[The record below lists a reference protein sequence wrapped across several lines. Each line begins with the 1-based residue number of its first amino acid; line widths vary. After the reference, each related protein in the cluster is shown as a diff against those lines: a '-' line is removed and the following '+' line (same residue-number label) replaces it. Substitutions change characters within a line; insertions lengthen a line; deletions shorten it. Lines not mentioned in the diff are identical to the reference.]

1 MQESKKTCAMI
12 LIGFAALFFI
22 FSATDLTAFGQDR
35 KTISV
40 GVPAD
45 RCPLSYKDP
54 DTGAITGIGVDILT
68 EAADNAGYKLTFSAI
83 DKKETLKDALDDDR
97 FDLIAPFGSAISS
110 SDGKNSVLTDSLFP
124 SPFVLAVV
132 RGKTLNVRSALRIGM
147 ISSMAG
153 VGESINALYPDYQI
167 IFFDDWDAAVSAL
180 RKGEADG
187 LLNSAYVWTYL
198 LQKPERSDIT
208 VMPSEAI
215 SMPYYAG
222 ASDTEDHRLL
232 IRDLNSGLAEVTQSQ
247 KQSIILNYT
256 SRQLYR
262 NTFKDSLYENR
273 FFYAFFA
280 LLLLTVA
287 VGAIIL
293 NRQRNRYVKQLLTVN
308 RSLEDVNGR
317 LEKAAN
323 EEKNLRRQA
332 DAANDAKSEFLSRM
346 SHDIRTPMN
355 GIIGMTHLAREQENP
370 AKTEEY
376 LSKIDMCSRFLLSLV
391 NEILDLSKA
400 ESGKTEPHPEP
411 YYMEDF
417 EAYINSVIRPLVEE
431 KQQRLTFI
439 SHPIPGI
446 VPLMDILLVNQIY
459 FNLLT
464 NAVKYSPE
472 GSEITVNVMEEITA
486 QNKDRITVKIFDHGI
501 GMSSEFQKHLFEPF
515 TQEDREEKT
524 ERRGTGLG
532 LAIASKN
539 IQMLG
544 GTISV
549 VSEKGKGSEF
559 TFIIDYD
566 YIRGERHKPVK
577 TEKEDQEDGKLLLG
591 LHILLCEDNLINQE
605 IAKALL
611 EEKGAIAETADNG
624 ELGVRAFERTHPG
637 YFDFILMDIH
647 MPVMDGYE
655 AAQRIRSLDRPDAKT
670 VIIIAMTA
678 DAFKED
684 IQKCLGAG
692 MNAHIAKPIE
702 PEILYRTLKSMESV
716 GIVQSDT

>member
-1 MQESKKTCAMI
+1 MKTYAGILKIYARI
-12 LIGFAALFFI
+12 LIGFITLFFI
-22 FSATDLTAFGQDR
+22 FFSAAQTAFGQDI

-40 GVPAD
+40 GVPTD
-45 RCPLSYKDP
+45 RCPLTYKDP
-54 DTGAITGIGVDILT
+54 DTGEITGIGVDILT
-68 EAADNAGYKLTFSAI
+68 AAAENAGYKVTFSAI
-83 DKKETLKDALDDDR
+83 EKNETLKDALDDDR
-97 FDLIAPFGSAISS
+97 FDLIAPFGSAIQST
-110 SDGKNSVLTDSLFP
+110 DGKKSALTDSLFA

-132 RGKTLNVRSALRIGM
+132 RGKELNVRSALRIGM

-153 VGESINALYPDYQI
+153 VGESIKALYPDYQI
-167 IFFDDWDAAVSAL
+167 TFYDNWDAAVSAL
-180 RKGEADG
+180 RKGEQDG

-222 ASDTEDHRLL
+222 ASDTEDHRAL
-232 IRDLNSGLAEVTQSQ
+232 IRDLNRGLANVTQTQ
-247 KQSIILNYT
+247 KQSIILKYT
-256 SRQLYR
+256 SRHLYR
-262 NTFKDSLYENR
+262 NTFNDSLYENR

-280 LLLLTVA
+280 LLLLIVA
-287 VGAIIL
+287 VGAINF

-323 EEKNLRRQA
+323 EEKSLRRQA
-332 DAANDAKSEFLSRM
+332 DAANVAKSEFLSRM

-355 GIIGMTHLAREQENP
+355 GIIGMTHLAREQDNP

-400 ESGKTEPHPEP
+400 ESGKTELHPEP

-417 EAYINSVIRPLVEE
+417 EAYIDSVIRPLVAE
-431 KQQRLTFI
+431 KQQLIFI
-439 SHPIPGI
+439 SHPVPGI

-472 GSEITVNVMEEITA
+472 GSEIMVNVSEEITA
-486 QNKDRITVKIFDHGI
+486 QSKDRITVKISDHGI

-515 TQEDREEKT
+515 TQEYREEKT

-532 LAIASKN
+532 LAIVSKN
-539 IQMLG
+539 IEMLG

-549 VSEKGKGSEF
+549 VSEQGKGSEF
-559 TFIIDYD
+559 TFVIDYD
-566 YIRGERHKPVK
+566 YISGERHRPVK
-577 TEKEDQEDGKLLLG
+577 AEKEEPEDGKLLRG
-591 LHILLCEDNLINQE
+591 MHILLCEDNLINQE

-624 ELGVRAFERTHPG
+624 ELGVSAFERTHPG

-655 AAQRIRSLDRPDAKT
+655 ATRRIRSLDRTDAKT

-678 DAFKED
+678 DAFEEE
-684 IQKCLGAG
+684 IQNCLEAG

-702 PEILYRTLKSMESV
+702 PEVLYRTL
-716 GIVQSDT
+716 QSAQNNT